1 MIQEMESTRSGTHSV
16 HFLRSLAEE
25 GRTVFTTSE
34 ARQLAERSG
43 IPEGYVTNLLMLMV
57 RNGWLT
63 RLKRGIY
70 SRSGPAFG
78 DVQVHSFS
86 IATRMVT
93 PSAISHWSALH
104 HHGLTEQVPRIV
116 TAFTPKKVVTPSMR
130 GGCRHSRR
138 ERHAWVVAGVRYEY
152 VTVKKEHFFGIEDVW
167 IDEFSKVP
175 ITDRE
180 RTMLEVF
187 ISARMLGGIGEAL
200 GIIEQHL
207 DSLAVRKL
215 VEYACRYGKISIAK
229 RLGWALERAGVSE
242 SVLEPLLKI
251 SATGFHALDP
261 ARPRKGVCD
270 RRWMIQ
276 NNLRGKEV
284 R

>member
-70 SRSGPAFG
+70 SRSGPALG

-93 PSAISHWSALH
+93 
-104 HHGLTEQVPRIV
+104 
-116 TAFTPKKVVTPSMR
+116 
-130 GGCRHSRR
+130 RHSQY
-138 ERHAWVVAGVRYEY
+138 AW
-152 VTVKKEHFFGIEDVW
+152 
-167 IDEFSKVP
+167 
-175 ITDRE
+175 
-180 RTMLEVF
+180 
-187 ISARMLGGIGEAL
+187 
-200 GIIEQHL
+200 
-207 DSLAVRKL
+207 
-215 VEYACRYGKISIAK
+215 
-229 RLGWALERAGVSE
+229 RL
-242 SVLEPLLKI
+242 
-251 SATGFHALDP
+251 
-261 ARPRKGVCD
+261 
-270 RRWMIQ
+270 
-276 NNLRGKEV
+276 
-284 R
+284 